1 MTFHSKRC
9 KAEFRGSRAVW
20 MRRGWSS
27 WQGGQSWLLN
37 TEQLMGQTWWVGG
50 RVVDIC
56 DRGRE
61 GISRFF
67 SLFFS
72 LSLSFLL
79 FLAVFRS
86 REERE
91 HQRML
96 PMDPPCCNVDQN
108 RVRIGVKTS
117 NPGWRFVHFQ
127 SPKSHNVPVCPTQV
141 CDISMKTCSVH
152 GGGGCI
158 GLRWAHR
165 AKLAPSEGPQCCL
178 DG

>member
-1 MTFHSKRC
+1 M
-9 KAEFRGSRAVW
+9 
-20 MRRGWSS
+20 
-27 WQGGQSWLLN
+27 
-37 TEQLMGQTWWVGG
+37 EQLARRAELASQHRTAYGADVVGWRESG
-50 RVVDIC
+50 GHLWQRE
-56 DRGRE
+56 RGDLL
-61 GISRFF
+61 
-67 SLFFS
+67 LFFPFFLS

-79 FLAVFRS
+79 FLAIFRS
-86 REERE
+86 SEERE

-108 RVRIGVKTS
+108 RVRIRVKTS

-141 CDISMKTCSVH
+141 CDISIKTCSVH
-152 GGGGCI
+152 GGGGRM